1 LEYTNED
8 YEKLLENPNWSR
20 SDTDLLMM
28 LVRRFDMNFTVVHD
42 R

>member
-1 LEYTNED
+1 LES
-8 YEKLLENPNWSR
+8 PNWSR